1 MTLDWEQYLKKARE
15 TVAEGCV
22 LIKNENN
29 VLPLKK
35 DSKVSIFGRIQ
46 NHYYKSGTGSG
57 GMVNVSKV
65 TGVLDALRDCPEIQI
80 NEDLAKVYLDWDK
93 EHPFDKGIGW
103 GNEPW
108 SQLEMEVSDEL
119 VKNAAAFSDT
129 AIVII
134 GRTAGEDKD
143 AGLTEGSYLL
153 TKIEEDML
161 AKVSANFKKVIILL
175 NVGAVVDMSFMEKYN
190 PDSVMY
196 IWQGGMNGGEG
207 VADLLT
213 GKANPSGKLTDT
225 IVYKISDYPS
235 DKNFGD
241 DTRNFYQEDIYVGY
255 RYFETF
261 NKDAVRYPFG
271 YGLSYSTF
279 QIKAAETK
287 KDEKSVTFEV
297 SVKNTGN
304 YDGKQTVQFYVEAPQ
319 GKLGKASR
327 SLCGFYK
334 TNVISA
340 GKEETFTY
348 TINMADIASY
358 DDSGA
363 SGFKSAYVLEA
374 GDYNFYIGDNVRN
387 AEKSGT
393 VNIAKTVLVKQ
404 MTQVLAPTMEY
415 TRMRPVSQGNGFKVE
430 YEKVPVAESNMDELR
445 ASKTPADIPY
455 TGDKGIKLVDVRDGK
470 NTMEEFVAQFTDDDL
485 CCIVRGEGM
494 GSLKVTLGTAAAFGG
509 VNKHLAEM
517 GIPCGC
523 CDDGPSGLRLD
534 SGVKAFNMPNGTL
547 MACTFNP
554 QLMTDLYTFTGLEM
568 KYQKI
573 DCLLGPGMN
582 IHRHPLN
589 GRNFEY
595 FSEDPLVTGVMAVSQ
610 LKGLNKSNVTGTIKH
625 FCGNNQEKRRH
636 YIDSVISERAL
647 REIYL
652 KGFEMAVKE
661 GKATTVMTT
670 YGALNGRWTAG
681 SYDLTTTVLREEWGF
696 KGFAMTDWFACIN
709 EFGKPQ
715 DRTNFAAMVRAQN
728 DVYMV
733 VPDSSYASTGD
744 NLEESLK
751 NGSLKRGELQRCAA
765 NICDFLMNSNA
776 LSNLLNEN
784 EKVEII
790 NRPKDVDDVEIP
802 EDLQIYHAVKE
813 IEIPLTEKPSV
824 KGANFI
830 FALEAEMP
838 GEVRVTLTGS
848 SELSELAQIP
858 CTLFYQGI
866 PIASFTFNGTG
877 GKDVDVVR
885 PARMYSPYAVFRLNV
900 GQDGLKLKS
909 LKIEFISKVPETNYN
924 F

>member
-119 VKNAAAFSDT
+119 VKNAAAFGDT

-161 AKVSANFKKVIILL
+161 AKVSANFEKVIILL

-279 QIKAAETK
+279 QIKTAETK

-610 LKGLNKSNVTGTIKH
+610 LKGLNKSNVTGTVKH

-751 NGSLKRGELQRCAA
+751 NGSLKRGELQRVASNVCG
-765 NICDFLMNSNA
+765 FLMNSNA
-776 LSNLLNEN
+776 LSNMLGES

-885 PARMYSPYAVFRLNV
+885 PSRMYSPYAVFRLNV

>member
-348 TINMADIASY
+348 TINMVDIASY

-430 YEKVPVAESNMDELR
+430 YEKVPLAESNMDELR

-470 NTMEEFVAQFTDDDL
+470 NTMEEFVAQFTNDDL

-885 PARMYSPYAVFRLNV
+885 PSRMYSPYAVFRLNV

>member
-1 MTLDWEQYLKKARE
+1 MVLDWEQYLQKARE

-35 DSKVSIFGRIQ
+35 GTKVSVFGRIQ

-65 TGVLDALRDCPEIQI
+65 TGVLDALKESDDIQV
-80 NEDLAKVYLDWDK
+80 NEELAKIYLDWDK

-119 VKNAAAFSDT
+119 VKNAAAFGDT
-129 AIVII
+129 ALVII

-161 AKVSANFKKVIILL
+161 AKVSAQFKKVVILL
-175 NVGAVVDMSFMEKYN
+175 NVGSIIDMSFMEKYN
-190 PDSVMY
+190 PASVMY
-196 IWQGGMNGGEG
+196 IWQGGMNGGYG
-207 VADLLT
+207 VVDLLT

-225 IVYKISDYPS
+225 IAWKISDYPS

-241 DTRNFYQEDIYVGY
+241 DTRNLYEEDIYVGY

-261 NKDAVRYPFG
+261 NKEAVRYPFG
-271 YGLSYSTF
+271 YGLSYTTF
-279 QIKAAETK
+279 QIGAVQKKA
-287 KDEKSVTFEV
+287 DEKSVCFEV
-297 SVKNTGN
+297 TVKNTGN
-304 YDGKQTVQFYVEAPQ
+304 MAGKQTVQFYVEAPQ

-334 TNVISA
+334 TDVIPA
-340 GKEETFTY
+340 GKEEKFTY
-348 TINMADIASY
+348 EISLADLASY
-358 DDSGA
+358 DDSGVT
-363 SGFKSAYVLEA
+363 GYKSAFVLED
-374 GDYNFYIGDNVRN
+374 GDYNFYAGDNVRA
-387 AEKSGT
+387 AEKCGT
-393 VNIAKTVLVKQ
+393 VKVEKTYVVKQ
-404 MTQVLAPTMEY
+404 LKSALGPTMEY
-415 TRMRPVSQGNGFKVE
+415 TRMRPVSDGSGFKVE
-430 YEKVPVAESNMDELR
+430 YEKVPMAETNMDEVR

-455 TGDKGIKLVDVRDGK
+455 TGDRGIKLVDVKNGK
-470 NTMEEFVAQFTDDDL
+470 AKMTDFIAQFTDDDL
-485 CCIVRGEGM
+485 CCIARGEGM

-509 VNKHLAEM
+509 VNNHLSQM

-568 KYQKI
+568 KYHKI

-595 FSEDPLVTGVMAVSQ
+595 FSEDPLVTGIMAASQ

-670 YGALNGRWTAG
+670 YGSLNGRWTAG
-681 SYDLTTTVLREEWGF
+681 SYDLTTTILREEWGF

-715 DRTNFAAMVRAQN
+715 DRTNLAAMIRAQN

-765 NICDFLMNSNA
+765 NVCDFLMNSNA
-776 LSNLLNEN
+776 LDNLLKTA

-790 NRPKDVDDVEIP
+790 NRPKDADDVEIP
-802 EDLQIYHAVKE
+802 ENLEIYHAVDS
-813 IEIPLTEKPSV
+813 IVIPLDTQDSV
-824 KGANFI
+824 KDTNYI
-830 FALEAEMP
+830 FALEAERP
-838 GEVRVTLTGS
+838 GEIRVTLTGS

-866 PIASFTFNGTG
+866 PIASFSFNGTG
-877 GKDVDVVR
+877 GKDVDVIR
-885 PARMYSPYAVFRLNV
+885 PSRMYAPYAVFRLNV

-909 LKIEFISKVPETNYN
+909 LKIDFLSETPETNYN

>member
-1 MTLDWEQYLKKARE
+1 MVLDWSKYLDKSRE

-22 LIKNENN
+22 LIKNDDE
-29 VLPLKK
+29 VLPLTEGT
-35 DSKVSIFGRIQ
+35 KVSVFGRIQ

-65 TGVLDALRDCPEIQI
+65 TGVLDALREETEIEI
-80 NEDLAKVYLDWDK
+80 NEDLAKIYLDWDK

-119 VKNAAAFSDT
+119 VKSAAKFGDT

-143 AGLTEGSYLL
+143 AGLAEGSYLL
-153 TKIEEDML
+153 TKIEEDLM
-161 AKVSANFKKVIILL
+161 AKVSANFKKVIVLL
-175 NVGAVVDMSFMEKYN
+175 NVGAIIDMSFMDKYN
-190 PDSVMY
+190 PAAVMY
-196 IWQGGMNGGEG
+196 IWQGGMNGGYG

-213 GKANPSGKLTDT
+213 GRANPSGKLTDT
-225 IVYKISDYPS
+225 IAYNISDYPS

-261 NKDAVRYPFG
+261 NKKAVRYPFG

-279 QIKAAETK
+279 NIKSAAVK
-287 KDEKSVTFEV
+287 KSEKEIVFEV
-297 SVKNTGN
+297 NVENTGD
-304 YDGKQTVQFYVEAPQ
+304 YAGKETVQVYVEAPQ
-319 GKLGKASR
+319 GKLGKAAR
-327 SLCGFYK
+327 SLCAFKK
-334 TNVISA
+334 TDVIPA
-340 GKEETFTY
+340 GKTESV
-348 TINMADIASY
+348 TITVNMGEIASY
-358 DDSGA
+358 DDSGVT
-363 SGFKSAYVLEA
+363 GNKYAYVLEA
-374 GDYNFYIGDNVRN
+374 GEYNFYIGNNVRS
-387 AEKSGT
+387 AEKIDA
-393 VNIAKTVLVKQ
+393 VNISQTVVTKQ
-404 MTQVLAPTMEY
+404 MNQVLAPTQSF
-415 TRMRPVSQGNGFKVE
+415 TRMKPVLKNGEYVVE
-430 YEKVPVAESNMDELR
+430 YETAPMTEKNMDDIR
-445 ASKTPADIPY
+445 AANTPADIPY

-573 DCLLGPGMN
+573 ECLLGPGMN

-595 FSEDPLVTGVMAVSQ
+595 FSEDPLVTGIMAASQ

-636 YIDSVISERAL
+636 YIDSVVSERAL

-652 KGFEMAVKE
+652 KGFEIAVKE

-681 SYDLTTTVLREEWGF
+681 CYDLTTTVLRQEWGF

-715 DRTNFAAMVRAQN
+715 NRTNLAAMVRAQN

-751 NGSLKRGELQRCAA
+751 NGSLKHGELQRCAA
-765 NICDFLMNSNA
+765 NICEFLMNSNA
-776 LSNLLNEN
+776 LSNMLGES

-813 IEIPLTEKPSV
+813 IEIPLTDKPSV

-838 GEVRVTLTGS
+838 GEIKVTLTGS

-858 CTLFYQGI
+858 CTLLYQGI

-909 LKIEFISKVPETNYN
+909 LKIEFTSKVPETNYN